1 MSLISLWVTATF
13 NCIQMYS
20 VLFFL
25 PTNQQFVASSDGQAS
40 SCQNC
45 LGPPHL
51 WEAQHVPKGLLEKM
65 GATACDGQHLGH
77 LHHKMFA
84 KHNGIM
90 DVIIVQSHVC
100 LLAFK

>member
-1 MSLISLWVTATF
+1 M
-13 NCIQMYS
+13 
-20 VLFFL
+20 
-25 PTNQQFVASSDGQAS
+25 
-40 SCQNC
+40 
-45 LGPPHL
+45 
-51 WEAQHVPKGLLEKM
+51 PKGLLEKM